1 MRDFFKNNKLASIGL
16 AVTVLLGIIS
26 VLTAVRLYQLRK
38 QAVAPTAPEQS
49 EAAGEFCGGI
59 AGVPCPAGLV
69 CVYEDGTTRAPY
81 PDASGTCQ
89 VSAPRTANACQTFF
103 FTISTPTPTPTI
115 TGTLTPTNTKT
126 PTPTSTKTPTPTPT
140 KTPTPTPTKT
150 PTPTPTKTPTPTN
163 TKTPTPTP
171 TPPPTAQCREIKAY
185 DTNWN
190 PLSTSDLEKLLPGSK
205 IRFTVIGST
214 SAGIFDKAKFSVNG
228 VGSGEVT
235 QKKPGTEE
243 FYFEYTIQVSDA
255 GKNLTVEALV
265 HHAGLNQWF

>member
-1 MRDFFKNNKLASIGL
+1 MKDFLKNNKLAGIAL
-16 AVTVLLGIIS
+16 VVTVLLGIIS

-38 QAVAPTAPEQS
+38 QAVAPTAPEQP
-49 EAAGEFCGGI
+49 EAA
-59 AGVPCPAGLV
+59 VPG
-69 CVYEDGTTRAPY
+69 
-81 PDASGTCQ
+81 Q
-89 VSAPRTANACQTFF
+89 ACQTFF

-205 IRFTVIGST
+205 VRFTVIGST

-243 FYFEYTIQVSDA
+243 FYYEYTIQVSDA
-255 GKNLTVEALV
+255 GKTLTVEALV